1 MAAEFHRTNRFDSSS
16 STARSAA
23 RPTAWLLALA
33 LIGLHAASAHAQPET
48 AQQHTEKTG
57 AEAPA
62 DDAISLAASLGG
74 TLNTGNTQMWQVT
87 IGSDLLIVRDPHAI
101 TAMLAF
107 AYGEANIP
115 SDAVDRYEPTVRSL
129 RARARYDYFLTRMD
143 ALFAAAALRW
153 DEFAGLDSRVQ
164 GQLGY
169 LRYFHRTD
177 IHRFWGEIG
186 YDITHDDYH
195 PLPNPAFMLDPDT
208 GDPVDPSVPEL
219 TSDGSQV
226 VHSARLFFGYDNRLT
241 EAVTYLGGVEGL
253 INVEA
258 PKDTRISVDNA
269 LRSKLGGNFQLEL
282 KFSLQFD
289 NVPVPGAEKLD
300 TQTIGSII
308 YNLI

>member
-1 MAAEFHRTNRFDSSS
+1 MPAEPRVDRFF
-16 STARSAA
+16 RCVSAA
-23 RPTAWLLALA
+23 NAARAGAWPSALALLAL
-33 LIGLHAASAHAQPET
+33 GTGSAHAQQPAAVEL
-48 AQQHTEKTG
+48 HTEKTA
-57 AEAPA
+57 AEAPS
-62 DDAISLAASLGG
+62 DDATSLAASLGG

-87 IGSDLLIVRDPHAI
+87 LGSDLLIVRDPHAI

-115 SDAVDRYEPTVRSL
+115 SDAVDSFEPTVQNL

-143 ALFAAAALRW
+143 ALFAAGAFRW
-153 DEFAGLDSRVQ
+153 DEFAGLDSRIQ

-186 YDITHDDYH
+186 YDITRDDYH
-195 PLPNPAFMLDPDT
+195 PLPNPDFMLDAD
-208 GDPVDPSVPEL
+208 GDPVDPTIPEL
-219 TSDGSQV
+219 TGDGSEV
-226 VHSARLFFGYDNRLT
+226 THSARLFIGYDNRLT
-241 EAVTYLGGVEGL
+241 EAVTYLGGIEGL
-253 INVEA
+253 INVEQ
-258 PKDTRISVDNA
+258 PEDTRINVDNA

-289 NVPVPGAEKLD
+289 NIPVPGAKSLD